1 MTTPLHHPPDE
12 YLLSYAA
19 GGLSEGE
26 AVLVA
31 THSALCRLCRKRV
44 GELEAMAGALLL
56 TLPKAQVSPGL
67 LQSTL
72 ARLDAEP
79 RPVPKTPPPPPA
91 EDAVL
96 PRPLLR
102 YTGPFER
109 IAWKKAMRGVWFIDL
124 PVAVEGVPVR
134 LCRFARG
141 VRIPPHTH
149 GGAELELLLSGG
161 AVDDRDGRL
170 YERGDVAYND
180 ENDVHSVTIEPDEA
194 CIALG
199 VHVARLQPRGL
210 WSRLVFGYLGW

>member
-1 MTTPLHHPPDE
+1 MTSAVHHPPEE

-31 THSALCRLCRKRV
+31 THAALCRSCRKRV
-44 GELEAMAGALLL
+44 GELEAMAGALLSA
-56 TLPKAQVSPGL
+56 LPAAPVSPGL

-79 RPVPKTPPPPPA
+79 RPTPKTPPPPPV
-91 EDAVL
+91 EDALL

-102 YTGPFER
+102 YTGPSDR
-109 IAWKKAMRGVWFIDL
+109 IPWKKALSGVWVYEL

-134 LCRFARG
+134 LRRFAKG
-141 VRIPPHTH
+141 VHIPPHTH
-149 GGAELELLLSGG
+149 GGAELELVLSGG
-161 AVDDRDGRL
+161 AKDDRDGRL

-180 ENDVHSVTIEPDEA
+180 ENDVHSVTIEDDEP

-199 VHVARLQPRGL
+199 VHVARLKPRGL